1 MPHHQEQLDQ
11 VFIKQALNLAKK
23 AAEKGNEPFGALL
36 AKGDRI
42 VANGQNQIHSQSD
55 PTYHAELG
63 LVRTFCTTEKI
74 VNLSEYT
81 LYTSCEPCC
90 MCAGALV
97 WSKVGRVVYSL
108 SHDELA
114 EIAGFNIMIGSDEVF
129 EKSPFQPLVTKGLL
143 KAEAQQ
149 LYRHYFQSK

>member
-149 LYRHYFQSK
+149 LYRHYFQPK

>member
-129 EKSPFQPLVTKGLL
+129 EKKSFSTFSNKGAF
-143 KAEAQQ
+143 K
-149 LYRHYFQSK
+149 S